1 MSKIHKSQQIDT
13 STFVLRENSKIN
25 ALEILI
31 QLKSKLVDRK
41 RMEIKVQE
49 TIQKDVA
56 RCRLPTKL
64 LIRATKNEVKLVD
77 RH

>member
-31 QLKSKLVDRK
+31 QLKAKLVDRK

-49 TIQKDVA
+49 TTQKVVA

-64 LIRATKNEVKLVD
+64 LIRETKNEVKLVD
-77 RH
+77 GH

>member
-1 MSKIHKSQQIDT
+1 MSNIHNSQQIDT